1 MKLAELTGYNTQTD
15 ETRHVE
21 VDKKECVSEK
31 DGALLYLK
39 SKILSRIS
47 QGITLKRIR

>member
-1 MKLAELTGYNTQTD
+1 MTLAELTGYNTQTD

-21 VDKKECVSEK
+21 TDMIYSVSEK